1 MFNDPDMDGFFNH
14 LSSYQILMD
23 LLFKNEKFDQIL
35 DVYKSIQE
43 KQLQIAKFPKGVMM
57 LVFAACYKLVRWTK
71 FMIFVSLNL
80 NCCTNNET
88 IW

>member
-1 MFNDPDMDGFFNH
+1 MEGFFDQ

-23 LLFKNEKFDQIL
+23 LLFVNGMYDTIL

-57 LVFAACYKLVRWTK
+57 LVFAACYKLVR
-71 FMIFVSLNL
+71 FSFD
-80 NCCTNNET
+80 
-88 IW
+88 

>member
-1 MFNDPDMDGFFNH
+1 MFNDPEMDGFFNH

-23 LLFKNEKFDQIL
+23 LLFINGKYDQIL

-57 LVFAACYKLVRWTK
+57 LVFAACYKLVR
-71 FMIFVSLNL
+71 FSFSFAFD
-80 NCCTNNET
+80 
-88 IW
+88 

>member
-1 MFNDPDMDGFFNH
+1 MFNDPEMDGFFNH

-23 LLFKNEKFDQIL
+23 LLFINGNFDQIL

-57 LVFAACYKLVRWTK
+57 LVFAACYKLVRFFHDINPLPLFIYIYK
-71 FMIFVSLNL
+71 FR
-80 NCCTNNET
+80 
-88 IW
+88 